1 MRAELQANLRRITP
15 MLERELP
22 EALRARVAEARTLG
36 DARSPVLGY
45 LEATREAI
53 ALAPAVA
60 ARLAELPSELPALP
74 AASNHPINEA
84 LLRRALP
91 PRVTD
96 VEVGDVGATATFRC
110 DGHPFVR
117 CVYGACGPQMATIA
131 IYTSV
136 RRGLPAF
143 DLGGYASRIEIVSG
157 SRYALT
163 EPVRLA
169 LRAFARVTS
178 PRLVVGDGLAWTGW
192 MGSIDSTK
200 LHACAIAVLAALR
213 GVPNPELVLLA

>member
-74 AASNHPINEA
+74 AASSHPINEA

-91 PRVTD
+91 PQVTD
-96 VEVGDVGATATFRC
+96 IEVGDVGATAIFRC

-117 CVYGACGPQMATIA
+117 CVFGAGGAMATIA

-136 RRGLPAF
+136 RRGLPALE
-143 DLGGYASRIEIVSG
+143 LGGYVEGVEIVRG

-163 EPVRLA
+163 EPVRHA
-169 LRAFARVTS
+169 LRAFSRVAA
-178 PRLVVGDGLAWTGW
+178 PRLLVADGLAWAGW
-192 MGSIDSTK
+192 MGSIDSPK
-200 LHACAIAVLAALR
+200 LHACAIAVLVALR
-213 GVPNPELVLLA
+213 AVSSPELVLLA